1 MRILIRH
8 LTLRFHSRM
17 AVSYG
22 MTETCGKIAMSLLP
36 WDSPA
41 MTAACSASASATCAR
56 GLLSL
61 LCTSGRP
68 FEVEGFEVAVF
79 DPSGRRIP
87 ADGATVGEVWCRG
100 PTVFKGYWRR
110 PEANRTAFRAELGGA
125 DTEPWFC
132 TGDLAIPLPNGY
144 IRVVDR
150 AKDMVLVGGEL
161 NLYELNIL

>member
-1 MRILIRH
+1 
-8 LTLRFHSRM
+8 M
-17 AVSYG
+17 AASYG
-22 MTETCGKIAMSLLP
+22 VTETCGTIATSLLP
-36 WDSPA
+36 RDDMPGSV
-41 MTAACSASASATCAR
+41 SASGPDATCAR
-56 GLLSL
+56 ERLSL
-61 LCTSGRP
+61 LCASARRP
-68 FEVEGFEVAVF
+68 LEAKGFEVAVF

-87 ADGATVGEVWCRG
+87 ADGAAVGEVWCRG

-125 DTEPWFC
+125 DAEPWFC